1 MTVFNQ
7 QTENVLFNDA
17 VIFAKPNEI
26 CVIHQENDSFE
37 IIRIYNQ
44 SDFQEYNGCF
54 TFLG

>member
-7 QTENVLFNDA
+7 QTENVSFNDA

-26 CVIHQENDSFE
+26 CVIHQENDTFE
-37 IIRIYNQ
+37 IIRIYYQ
-44 SDFQEYNGCF
+44 SEYQQYNGCF